1 MKEEWRER
9 RKAADLACVVCLVRE
24 KFREFGD
31 LCLCRISFVAFL
43 TGDGIRE
50 MEDRE
55 QGKDHV
61 NRYVPWLKL
70 SMIQGA
76 LIANTRDECGKM
88 EMITIRAQG
97 CLTQASRP
105 VVCLFV

>member
-1 MKEEWRER
+1 MEEWRGK
-9 RKAADLACVVCLVRE
+9 RKAEVLACEVYLVRV

-31 LCLCRISFVAFL
+31 LCLCRISFVAFS
-43 TGDGIRE
+43 TDDGIRE

-55 QGKDHV
+55 RGKDHV
-61 NRYVPWLKL
+61 NRYVPRLEL

-76 LIANTRDECGKM
+76 RIANTRDEWGKM

>member
-1 MKEEWRER
+1 MEEWRG
-9 RKAADLACVVCLVRE
+9 RKKAEVLACEVFLVRV
-24 KFREFGD
+24 KFRKFGD

-43 TGDGIRE
+43 VDDGIRE

-61 NRYVPWLKL
+61 NRYVPRLKL

-76 LIANTRDECGKM
+76 RIANTRDECGNMK
-88 EMITIRAQG
+88 G
-97 CLTQASRP
+97 
-105 VVCLFV
+105 

>member
-9 RKAADLACVVCLVRE
+9 KKAEVLACEVCLVRV

-31 LCLCRISFVAFL
+31 LCLCRISFFAFL
-43 TGDGIRE
+43 IGDGIRE

-55 QGKDHV
+55 RGKDHV
-61 NRYVPWLKL
+61 NRYVPRLKL

-76 LIANTRDECGKM
+76 RIANTRDECGNM
-88 EMITIRAQG
+88 R
-97 CLTQASRP
+97 
-105 VVCLFV
+105 

>member
-1 MKEEWRER
+1 MEEWRR
-9 RKAADLACVVCLVRE
+9 SWKAEVLACEVYLVRE

-31 LCLCRISFVAFL
+31 LCLCRISFVAFS

-55 QGKDHV
+55 RGKDHV
-61 NRYVPWLKL
+61 NRYVPRLKL

-76 LIANTRDECGKM
+76 RIANTRDKWGKM
-88 EMITIRAQG
+88 EG
-97 CLTQASRP
+97 
-105 VVCLFV
+105 

>member
-1 MKEEWRER
+1 MKVEVLACEVFLERER
-9 RKAADLACVVCLVRE
+9 FLG
-24 KFREFGD
+24 FGD
-31 LCLCRISFVAFL
+31 LCLCRISSVAFL
-43 TGDGIRE
+43 TDDGIRE

-55 QGKDHV
+55 PGKDHV
-61 NRYVPWLKL
+61 NRYVPRLEL

-76 LIANTRDECGKM
+76 RIANTRDECGKM
-88 EMITIRAQG
+88 KMITIRAQG

>member
-1 MKEEWRER
+1 M
-9 RKAADLACVVCLVRE
+9 VYLVRVM
-24 KFREFGD
+24 FRGFGD

-43 TGDGIRE
+43 ADDGIRE

-55 QGKDHV
+55 RGKDHV
-61 NRYVPWLKL
+61 NRYVPRLKL

-76 LIANTRDECGKM
+76 RIANTRDECGNMK
-88 EMITIRAQG
+88 MITIRAQG

>member
-9 RKAADLACVVCLVRE
+9 KKAGDLVCEVFLVRV

-43 TGDGIRE
+43 ADGGIRE
-50 MEDRE
+50 MEDKE
-55 QGKDHV
+55 QGKGHV
-61 NRYVPWLKL
+61 NRYVPRLEL

-76 LIANTRDECGKM
+76 RIANTRDEW
-88 EMITIRAQG
+88 E
-97 CLTQASRP
+97 
-105 VVCLFV
+105 

>member
-1 MKEEWRER
+1 MR
-9 RKAADLACVVCLVRE
+9 V

-43 TGDGIRE
+43 VDDGIRE
-50 MEDRE
+50 MEDKE
-55 QGKDHV
+55 QEKDLV
-61 NRYVPWLKL
+61 NRYVPRLKL

-76 LIANTRDECGKM
+76 RIANTRDEWGKM
-88 EMITIRAQG
+88 VMITIRAQG